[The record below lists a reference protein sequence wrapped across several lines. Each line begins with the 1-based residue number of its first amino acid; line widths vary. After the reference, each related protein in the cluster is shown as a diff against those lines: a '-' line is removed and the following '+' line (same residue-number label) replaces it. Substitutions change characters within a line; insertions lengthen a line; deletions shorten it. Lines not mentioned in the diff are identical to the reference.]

1 MKVLITGANG
11 FVGSH
16 IVEKLLENK
25 EEVSAIVRKTSNLK
39 WIKDLPITLKY
50 GSLDDAVFLES
61 CAAEV
66 DAIVHCAGTVRAMD
80 KEGYFKSN
88 VENTANLCRAALNAN
103 PKLKRFIYI
112 SSQAAM
118 GPSASEIGKKLDEDL
133 KPASD
138 YGESKLA
145 AEKALKNQLKNKIP
159 YTILRPASV
168 YGPRDK
174 DIFIFFNLVNKHLK
188 PITAKKRLI
197 QLVFVK
203 DIAKAVISAINNEK
217 SANKTFYLAQKKP
230 YSWKEVAETINK
242 TAKKSLLPVIL
253 PDFIFKIAGFFAQSA
268 SILTKKPAV
277 LNNQKI
283 IEMLCS
289 FWIAD
294 TEPAENDLGIVFT
307 SLELGSEITYNWYL
321 KNKYF

>member
-1 MKVLITGANG
+1 MKILITGANG

-16 IVEKLLENK
+16 IVETLLEEK
-25 EEVSAIVRKTSNLK
+25 CQVSAIVRKTSNLK
-39 WIKDLPITLKY
+39 WIKDLPIDFKY
-50 GSLDDAVFLES
+50 GSLDDMSFLES
-61 CAAEV
+61 CAA
-66 DAIVHCAGTVRAMD
+66 DADVIVHCAGTVRAMD

-88 VENTANLCRAALNAN
+88 VGNTINLCQAALKVN

-118 GPSASEIGKKLDEDL
+118 GASSSEIAKKLDEDL
-133 KPASD
+133 KPVSD

-145 AEKALKNQLKNKIP
+145 AENALKNQLENKIP

-168 YGPRDK
+168 YGQRDK

-217 SANKTFYLAQKKP
+217 SANKTFYLAERKP

-242 TAKKSLLPVIL
+242 TAQKSLLPVIL
-253 PDFIFKIAGFFAQSA
+253 PDFIFKIAGFFAQSI
-268 SILTKKPAV
+268 SLLTGKPAV

-294 TEPAENDLGIVFT
+294 TEPAENDLDIVFT
-307 SLELGSEITYNWYL
+307 PLEIGSEITYNWYL